1 MPQVNAKVPVITQR
15 LEGEIVSGEV
25 LGFPEVSCCDHDLDE
40 VRNQLVE
47 NVLYWLTDVE
57 NAALHR
63 RWIPSGVTPFEVR
76 VLLDPTRR
84 SGMWREPLELVFPA
98 VRWRQAE
105 DAHIVFVPILGI
117 EVLVNKEEDLSK
129 RAEEEVRATLLRTKT
144 TKSLRS
150 LMELQRGRDLQ
161 VVLGDVEHFVTTLKQ
176 QAQDEGKPGEPEK
189 KELDK
194 VATKLDWLTVP
205 RAFERDE
212 LVRLLAETLTGRA
225 PRSVLLV
232 GPSGVGK
239 TAIWHELVRCRSD
252 FALSDRPFWATSGSR
267 LVSGMTGF
275 GMWQERCEKLRREAA
290 DVRAILHL
298 GPLAELM
305 EVGKSESQGQGI
317 ASYLRPMIARGDLLV
332 VSECT
337 PEQLSLIERQDAA
350 LLRAFQQLKVDEPSR
365 DVGLAILRKVAQNS
379 WRTMSELFEP
389 AAIEEL
395 DRLHRRFATY
405 SAFPGRPLRFLQNL
419 RRDHHTTLA
428 SQTVS
433 AAGHDDVSVHQVE
446 IVREQ
451 KLSGLPENTQSLIA
465 PRTVVAAFSRETGL
479 PLWLLDDAVPLDLTA
494 TRDWFVERVIGQPE
508 AVSVVVNLLAT
519 VKAGL
524 SREHKPLASF
534 LFLGPTGVGKTEMA
548 KSLAEYLFGASGGHD
563 SRLIRIDMSEYSD
576 PLAVQRLIGGGAES
590 EGVLTARVREQ
601 PFAVVLFDEFEKAHP
616 ALFDLLLQVLGEGR
630 LTDGAGRLAD
640 FRNCVVIM
648 TSNLGAA
655 TFQKGAV
662 GFAGQSVDR
671 QRSAEHFV
679 KAVREFVRPELFN
692 RIDGIVPF
700 GPLDEAT
707 ARKIVIRQFDLVRER
722 DGVKFRR
729 ITLDIGDGVVERLLE
744 RGFEP
749 RYGARSLKRVLEQ
762 EVLAQLAE
770 QINSYSDDK
779 VLRASVAITDG
790 RLVVSVRPQADATG
804 RLLASIGVGAS
815 QLEAVTKLQDLRASV
830 QRLQRSPVVLEL
842 ENEVY
847 RLGQH
852 ENRLRKL
859 SRLTEAEMQQ
869 LHRLSERR
877 TMLARLSELFDSLT
891 QHEDEAL
898 LSLYGTGERPQ
909 LRSRLGPRDQ
919 LSATSTSIEQ
929 TESVARSA
937 IVSRS
942 KTVTLNAALS
952 LRDLLLDLQEL
963 SLTEPNRIRLSLLAD
978 DNDILRRVA
987 EAYCDAAAAMSANV
1001 TLWQLLPSSG
1011 KRINLAEADW
1021 TLEKLTWEQ
1030 ARQPAEPLKTETWQ
1044 LRLKTQLGE
1053 AIPTPLLMR
1062 QRILNA
1068 HDFVSREL
1076 TGVLGLMLEIDG
1088 PRVFHRFAGEAGLH
1102 RFHLAQSKPQCVIE
1116 TALPKLMEW
1125 LPPFGIGRKGSLPHS
1140 SKCREYDNVKNIVV
1154 DSVVQKP
1161 QWFTLGR
1168 LAATVAEMM
1177 EIKHIRAAEALIM

>member
-1 MPQVNAKVPVITQR
+1 MPQINAKVPVVTQR
-15 LEGEIVSGEV
+15 LEGGIVSGEV
-25 LGFPEVSCCDHDLDE
+25 LGFSEVSCSDDEIDE

-57 NAALHR
+57 NAELHR
-63 RWIPSGVTPFEVR
+63 RWLPAGVTPFEVR
-76 VLLDPTRR
+76 VRLEPTRR
-84 SGMWREPLELVFPA
+84 PGLWREPLELVFPA
-98 VRWRQAE
+98 VRWCQSE
-105 DAHIVFVPILGI
+105 DAHVAFVPTLGI
-117 EVLVNKEEDLSK
+117 EVLVNKEDELLK
-129 RAEEEVRATLLRTKT
+129 RAEDEVRATLLRTKA

-150 LMELQRGRDLQ
+150 LVELQRGRDLQ
-161 VVLGDVEHFVTTLKQ
+161 VVLGDVEHFVSTPKQ
-176 QAQDEGKPGEPEK
+176 QAQDEDKPDEPEK
-189 KELDK
+189 KELAK
-194 VATKLDWLTVP
+194 VATKLDWLTMP

-212 LVRLLAETLTGRA
+212 LVQQLAETLTGRA
-225 PRSVLLV
+225 PRSVLFV

-239 TAIWHELVRCRSD
+239 TALWHELVRRRSD

-290 DVRAILHL
+290 DARAILHL

-317 ASYLRPMIARGDLLV
+317 ASYLRPMIARGELLV
-332 VSECT
+332 VAECT
-337 PEQLSLIERQDAA
+337 PEQLSLIERQDTA
-350 LLRAFQQLKVDEPSR
+350 LLRAFQQLKVEEPSR
-365 DVGLAILRKVAQNS
+365 EVGLAILRKVAQNS
-379 WRTMSELFEP
+379 WKTTAELFEP

-419 RRDHHTTLA
+419 RRDHQSAPVSRGA
-428 SQTVS
+428 SAPGQ
-433 AAGHDDVSVHQVE
+433 GDESV
-446 IVREQ
+446 R
-451 KLSGLPENTQSLIA
+451 GLTHPGSPEDRQSLIA
-465 PRTVVAAFSRETGL
+465 PRAVVAAFARETGL
-479 PLWLLDDAVPLDLTA
+479 PLWLLDDAVPLDLSA
-494 TRDWFVERVIGQPE
+494 TRDWFAERVIGQPE
-508 AVSVVVNLLAT
+508 AVSLVVDLLAT

-524 SREHKPLASF
+524 RREHKPLASF

-548 KSLAEYLFGASGGHD
+548 KSLAEFLFGASAGHD
-563 SRLIRIDMSEYSD
+563 SRLIRIDMSEFSD
-576 PLAVQRLIGGGAES
+576 PLAVQRLIGGSSES
-590 EGVLTARVREQ
+590 EGILTARVREQ
-601 PFAVVLFDEFEKAHP
+601 PFAVVLLDEFEKAHP

-655 TFQKGAV
+655 TFQKGSV

-700 GPLDEAT
+700 GPLDEDT
-707 ARKIVIRQFDLVRER
+707 ARKIVARQFDLVRER

-729 ITLDIGDGVVERLLE
+729 ITLDVADGVVDRLLE
-744 RGFEP
+744 RGFES

-762 EVLAQLAE
+762 EVLAPLAE
-770 QINSYSDDK
+770 RINGYSGDK

-790 RLVVSVRPQADATG
+790 QLAMTVRTQADAAG
-804 RLLASIGVGAS
+804 RLLTSVGADVS

-842 ENEVY
+842 ENEVF

-852 ENRLRKL
+852 ENRLRK
-859 SRLTEAEMQQ
+859 SPRVTEAEMQQ

-877 TMLARLSELFDSLT
+877 AMLARLSELFDSLT
-891 QHEDEAL
+891 QQEDAAL
-898 LSLYGTGERPQ
+898 LSLYGTGER
-909 LRSRLGPRDQ
+909 SRVSEIAPT
-919 LSATSTSIEQ
+919 LSGVALATGASESTVSGELP
-929 TESVARSA
+929 AASA
-937 IVSRS
+937 VPL
-942 KTVTLNAALS
+942 T
-952 LRDLLLDLQEL
+952 LRDLLLDLHDL
-963 SLTEPNRIRLSLLAD
+963 SLTEPNRIRISLLAD
-978 DNDILRRVA
+978 DNDILRRMA
-987 EAYCDAAAAMSANV
+987 EAYCDAAAAISANV
-1001 TLWQLLPSSG
+1001 TMWQLLPSSG
-1011 KRINLAEADW
+1011 KRINLAEGDW
-1021 TLEKLTWEQ
+1021 SLDKLTWEQ

-1044 LRLKTQLGE
+1044 LRLKTQPGE
-1053 AIPTPLLMR
+1053 AIPTPLLLR

-1076 TGVLGLMLEIDG
+1076 AGVLGLVLEIDG

-1102 RFHLAQSKPQCVIE
+1102 RFLLAQSKPQCVIE
-1116 TALPKLMEW
+1116 TALPKLIEW
-1125 LPPFGIGRKGSLPHS
+1125 LPPFGVGRKGSLQHS

-1154 DSVVQKP
+1154 DSAVVKP
-1161 QWFTLGR
+1161 QWFALDR
-1168 LAATVAEMM
+1168 LVATVAELM
-1177 EIKHIRAAEALIM
+1177 ETKHIRTAEALIV